1 MRDIRDDLRQR
12 IQLLKQERDDLQQ
25 QLLAKLAELDEYE
38 GQLSGLLALEEKRAA
53 RTAEI
58 VPTLPDVEFI
68 DPRVPAEEESEEEA
82 VETGSDEDFEAAI
95 LDALKESKPLEHG
108 EIKKRLEENWTM
120 EKGSLG
126 RAIQGQLLSL
136 KQRGAVEY
144 LGDRRWRRL

>member
-12 IQLLKQERDDLQQ
+12 IQLLKQERDDLQR
-25 QLLAKLAELDEYE
+25 QLQAKLAELDEYE

-53 RTAEI
+53 RTTDS
-58 VPTLPDVEFI
+58 VPTVPDVEFI
-68 DPRVPAEEESEEEA
+68 APRVPAEGESEEEA
-82 VETGSDEDFEAAI
+82 VESGSDEEFAAAV
-95 LDALKESKPLEHG
+95 LETLKESKPLEHG
-108 EIKKRLEENWTM
+108 EIKKRLEDNWTM

-144 LGDRRWRRL
+144 LGDRRWRRI